1 MIVESLQ
8 KNSSEIGIFDKRFV
22 VFFEPI
28 ILSECKEIVFERDS
42 DKDCIIFVWISVQEH
57 LAWIKQLSWMF
68 GVNILNFFRGHVLS
82 LLQFENIFL
91 SVDDFE
97 GVDVREYLNDITG
110 LQPSVGSDS
119 LRSEVWLFVV
129 SQKYMRASD
138 P

>member
-1 MIVESLQ
+1 
-8 KNSSEIGIFDKRFV
+8 
-22 VFFEPI
+22 
-28 ILSECKEIVFERDS
+28 
-42 DKDCIIFVWISVQEH
+42 
-57 LAWIKQLSWMF
+57 MF

-119 LRSEVWLFVV
+119 LRSEVGLFVV
-129 SQKYMRASD
+129 PQKYMRASD